1 MEEVCTCPIE
11 VEANGKKM
19 IRHALEKLHAKF
31 VKDWEFSPNHTEMVD
46 WIYDVV
52 EEMDF
57 AKPQP
62 KPSWKASREPQRP
75 TDREDDRCAGH

>member
-1 MEEVCTCPIE
+1 MEEVCSCPIE

-46 WIYDVV
+46 WI
-52 EEMDF
+52 
-57 AKPQP
+57 
-62 KPSWKASREPQRP
+62 
-75 TDREDDRCAGH
+75 